1 MSTVAA
7 PVEGTAAPQPARERT
22 PFQAGWALALL
33 TLVFGFNQ
41 LDRGIVAILLESIK
55 AEMHLSDTLL
65 GLMTGLGF
73 SFVYFLT
80 AFPLGRLADRTNRI
94 RIISIGLIFYSMMA
108 AVMGFAQ
115 NVYQLIAC
123 RSLVAVGEASG
134 NAPSNAVIAD
144 LYPHAKRSRAIAIW
158 SGGSYLG
165 LFVGLTAGGWIH
177 AHYGW
182 RAALLI
188 TASPGVVV
196 GLLLLLTVRD
206 PARGSTEPT
215 SRTHHAKSLAETAKI
230 LFSQRSY
237 VMLVIAMM
245 LATFTAYS
253 LQAWV
258 PSFLSRVH
266 HLDKAAVGFY
276 AGFFKGL
283 MGLFGILAGGLLTHQ
298 IIKRRPHLIGIVP
311 VVSAL
316 LLPFAMM
323 VFLHS
328 RDVSVSLAALALAG
342 FLIPAYTAPGFT
354 MLHSVVPPSARAFAT
369 TVLLAVASLV
379 GLGCGPLVVGFL
391 SDLFTPWAGSD
402 SLRYALIFPGL
413 LPFLTAF
420 FFYLSARSL
429 AEDEKRMPTL

>member
-1 MSTVAA
+1 MSMVSA
-7 PVEGTAAPQPARERT
+7 PVEATAASQPAEEASSLR
-22 PFQAGWALALL
+22 AGWALALL
-33 TLVFGFNQ
+33 TLVFAFNQ

-55 AEMHLSDTLL
+55 AEMELSDTVL

-73 SFVYFLT
+73 SLVYFLT
-80 AFPLGRLADRTNRI
+80 AIPLGRLADRTNRI

-144 LYPHAKRSRAIAIW
+144 LYPHAKRPGAIAIW
-158 SGGSYLG
+158 TAGSYLG
-165 LFVGLTAGGWIH
+165 LFVGLTVGGWLH
-177 AHYGW
+177 EHYSW

-188 TASPGVVV
+188 TASPGVLV
-196 GLLLLLTVRD
+196 GLLLLATVRD
-206 PARGSTEPT
+206 PARGSTEPVA
-215 SRTHHAKSLAETAKI
+215 RNHQAKGLADTAKV
-230 LFSQRSY
+230 LLLQRSY
-237 VMLVIAMM
+237 VMLVIATM

-266 HLDKAAVGFY
+266 HLDKASVGFY
-276 AGFFKGL
+276 AGFFKGI
-283 MGLFGILAGGLLTHQ
+283 MGLLGILAGGFVTHQ
-298 IIKRRPHLIGIVP
+298 IVKRRPALTGIVP

-316 LLPFAMM
+316 ILPLAMM
-323 VFLHS
+323 TFLYS
-328 RDVSVSLAALALAG
+328 TDVTVSLAALALAG
-342 FLIPAYTAPGFT
+342 FLIPAYTAPAFT

-369 TVLLAVASLV
+369 TILLSVASLV
-379 GLGCGPLVVGFL
+379 GLGCGPLVVGLL
-391 SDLFTPWAGSD
+391 SDLFLPFAESD

-429 AEDEKRMPTL
+429 AQDAQRMPTL

>member
-1 MSTVAA
+1 
-7 PVEGTAAPQPARERT
+7 
-22 PFQAGWALALL
+22 
-33 TLVFGFNQ
+33 
-41 LDRGIVAILLESIK
+41 
-55 AEMHLSDTLL
+55 
-65 GLMTGLGF
+65 
-73 SFVYFLT
+73 
-80 AFPLGRLADRTNRI
+80 
-94 RIISIGLIFYSMMA
+94 
-108 AVMGFAQ
+108 
-115 NVYQLIAC
+115 
-123 RSLVAVGEASG
+123 
-134 NAPSNAVIAD
+134 
-144 LYPHAKRSRAIAIW
+144 
-158 SGGSYLG
+158 
-165 LFVGLTAGGWIH
+165 
-177 AHYGW
+177 
-182 RAALLI
+182 
-188 TASPGVVV
+188 VV

-402 SLRYALIFPGL
+402 SLRYALILPGL

>member
-1 MSTVAA
+1 MSTVSA
-7 PVEGTAAPQPARERT
+7 PAEDAVAPEPLRERT
-22 PFQAGWALALL
+22 SFQAGWALALL

-55 AEMHLSDTLL
+55 AEMELSDTVL

-73 SFVYFLT
+73 SLVYFLT
-80 AFPLGRLADRTNRI
+80 AFPLGRLADRTDRI

-108 AVMGFAQ
+108 TVMGFAQ

-134 NAPSNAVIAD
+134 NAPSSAVIAD
-144 LYPHAKRSRAIAIW
+144 LYPHAQRSRAIAIW
-158 SGGSYLG
+158 SSGSYLG

-177 AHYGW
+177 EHYGW

-188 TASPGVVV
+188 TASPGVLV
-196 GLLLLLTVRD
+196 GLLLLATVRD
-206 PARGSTEPT
+206 PARGSTEPKR
-215 SRTHHAKSLAETAKI
+215 RTHHAKSLAETAK
-230 LFSQRSY
+230 LLLSQRTY

-245 LATFTAYS
+245 LATFTGYS

-266 HLDKAAVGFY
+266 HLDKASVGFY

-283 MGLFGILAGGLLTHQ
+283 MGLLGILAGGLLTHQ
-298 IIKRRPHLIGIVP
+298 ITKRRPHLIGVVP
-311 VVSAL
+311 VVSAS

-323 VFLHS
+323 TFLHS
-328 RDVSVSLAALALAG
+328 GNVTVSLVALALAG
-342 FLIPAYTAPGFT
+342 FLIPAYTAPGLT
-354 MLHSVVPPSARAFAT
+354 MVHSVVPPSARAFAT

-379 GLGCGPLVVGFL
+379 GLGCGPLVVGVL
-391 SDLFTPWAGSD
+391 SDLFLPWLERIRCAT
-402 SLRYALIFPGL
+402 R
-413 LPFLTAF
+413 
-420 FFYLSARSL
+420 
-429 AEDEKRMPTL
+429 

>member
-1 MSTVAA
+1 
-7 PVEGTAAPQPARERT
+7 
-22 PFQAGWALALL
+22 
-33 TLVFGFNQ
+33 
-41 LDRGIVAILLESIK
+41 
-55 AEMHLSDTLL
+55 
-65 GLMTGLGF
+65 
-73 SFVYFLT
+73 
-80 AFPLGRLADRTNRI
+80 
-94 RIISIGLIFYSMMA
+94 
-108 AVMGFAQ
+108 MGFAQ

-144 LYPHAKRSRAIAIW
+144 LYPHAKRSRAIAVW

-188 TASPGVVV
+188 TACPGVVV

-206 PARGSTEPT
+206 PARGSAEP
-215 SRTHHAKSLAETAKI
+215 SAREHKSASLAETAR
-230 LFSQRSY
+230 LLLSQRSY

-258 PSFLSRVH
+258 PSYLSRVR
-266 HLDKAAVGFY
+266 HLDKASIGFY
-276 AGFFKGL
+276 AGVFKGL
-283 MGLFGILAGGLLTHQ
+283 VGLLGILAGGFLTHQ
-298 IIKRRPHLIGIVP
+298 LIKRRPHLLGAVP
-311 VVSAL
+311 VVSCL

-323 VFLHS
+323 TFLHS
-328 RDVSVSLAALALAG
+328 SDMTISLGALAFAG

-354 MLHSVVPPSARAFAT
+354 ILHSVIPPSARAFAT

-379 GLGCGPLVVGFL
+379 GLGMGPLVVGFL
-391 SDLFTPWAGSD
+391 SDRFAPWAGSD

-420 FFYLSARSL
+420 FFYLSARFL
-429 AEDEKRMPTL
+429 GEDAKRMPTL